1 MSNDDRLR
9 WDSQHRNSPGR
20 EQPAAFLREVVESDA
35 WPALRGT
42 ALDIACGTGRN
53 TIYLAQRGF
62 AVTAQDISTVALE
75 EGRQRAQQ
83 RSLEIDWKSRDL
95 EAALL
100 DHAAFDLIINF

>member
-9 WDSQHRNSPGR
+9 WDRQHRNSPGR

-62 AVTAQDISTVALE
+62 AVSALDISSVALE
-75 EGRQRAQQ
+75 EGRRRAQQ
-83 RSLEIDWKSRDL
+83 VGLEIDWQIGDL
-95 EAALL
+95 EATL
-100 DHAAFDLIINF
+100 